1 MFFVACKA
9 FLALLPILIGSVLLL
24 AGVAKLIA
32 GPQSFIQTVREYR
45 LLPFRLVSITAWTI
59 IMAEI
64 GVGAFLFAG
73 RVEPVFSAL
82 AALLFGAFAFGVAI
96 NLVRGRTSIS
106 CGCFGAPES
115 RISWWLALRNVAA
128 ASCAL
133 LIARISPARLSALDQ
148 MGACLI
154 VVGLIC
160 TYTVLR
166 SMFTLQR
173 FPTTSNIL

>member
-1 MFFVACKA
+1 MFSVASKA
-9 FLALLPILIGSVLLL
+9 FLALFPIVIGSALLL

-32 GPQSFIQTVREYR
+32 GPQSFIQIVREYR
-45 LLPFRLVSITAWTI
+45 LLPFRLVPITAWTI
-59 IMAEI
+59 ITAEI

-73 RVEPVFSAL
+73 RVEPALFTL

-106 CGCFGAPES
+106 CGCFGTPES
-115 RISWWLALRNVAA
+115 RISWWLALRNIAA

-133 LIARISPARLSALDQ
+133 LIARISPPRLSALDQ

-154 VVGLIC
+154 VLGLIC
-160 TYTVLR
+160 TYVVLR

-173 FPTTSNIL
+173 FPITLNIR